1 MIHLASLAQ
10 PAIPWKI
17 EAHLWFYL
25 WGHFQREITQGRK
38 LILNV
43 VSASHKLGDWTEQKE
58 RHSWHSFLSASWLC
72 GMSCLASH
80 GLKSLRP
87 GTQVN
92 LPPLSCFCQ
101 MWSQWWNATLLFPW
115 SLKELKYHIT
125 LITLFYI
132 CLSFRNLGFE
142 RDGEPDDPFCA
153 LLCLQWATKRERCN
167 QLRMNPPMLLSGW
180 ASQVTQVPWAL
191 RTFWLCFYTIQPCW
205 PRATVSTEKGG
216 PARGWS
222 GGIQNTKQAMLAPLL
237 AVYLYLYIVYFS
249 GRDPEKISP
258 LLGKP

>member
-25 WGHFQREITQGRK
+25 WGHFQREITQGIK

-43 VSASHKLGDWTEQKE
+43 VSASHKLGNWTEQKE

-72 GMSCLASH
+72 GMSCLTSH

-87 GTQVN
+87 GTQLN

-101 MWSQWWNATLLFPW
+101 VWSQWWNATLLFSW

-125 LITLFYI
+125 WSPCFTFA
-132 CLSFRNLGFE
+132 FRSEIWDLKGTGNLM
-142 RDGEPDDPFCA
+142 
-153 LLCLQWATKRERCN
+153 TH
-167 QLRMNPPMLLSGW
+167 S
-180 ASQVTQVPWAL
+180 V
-191 RTFWLCFYTIQPCW
+191 LCF
-205 PRATVSTEKGG
+205 VSSG
-216 PARGWS
+216 PPKE
-222 GGIQNTKQAMLAPLL
+222 N
-237 AVYLYLYIVYFS
+237 AVTN
-249 GRDPEKISP
+249 
-258 LLGKP
+258 